1 MQESLQEMRPIRRE
15 YLMGR
20 TSRQKPLRLANKLLA
35 IRQALGLSQNEL
47 IRHLGMEEDLIQGTI
62 SAYELGNREPS
73 LLVLLNYARAAGVF
87 LDVLVDDALDLPD
100 RLPSKPKS

>member
-1 MQESLQEMRPIRRE
+1 
-15 YLMGR
+15 MGR

-47 IRHLGMEEDLIQGTI
+47 IRHLGMDEDLIQGTI

-73 LLVLLNYARAAGVF
+73 LLVLFNYARVAGVYV
-87 LDVLVDDALDLPD
+87 DVLVDDSVDLPD
-100 RLPSKPKS
+100 RLPASPKSEGKRLKKRK